1 VRVGFM
7 SDIDWR
13 CEYSQTEI
21 EVYRDGRFIGSYEL
35 LPVNSCEICASP
47 TNTILDFSP
56 TQLCTSHQDLYGF
69 NRIYAVGKYIA
80 SPPWDHLLSS
90 HIRRLKNNIDFAE
103 PLCESLSLVIK
114 NRYPEL
120 CDIDIVVPVPMF
132 ESKFEDRGFNQ
143 AEILGRKLS
152 RIIDRPMLE
161 CLNQVKN
168 IELRGLTR
176 EERKIIVRDAYEF
189 IIEYGGRIDG
199 KHILLI
205 DDVVT
210 TGFTASQCSQIL
222 INNGACQVDVIVL
235 GRTSDR

>member
-1 VRVGFM
+1 M
-7 SDIDWR
+7 SASEWR

-21 EVYRDGRFIGSYEL
+21 EVYRDERWMGNYEL
-35 LPVNSCEICASP
+35 LPVNFCKKCAS
-47 TNTILDFSP
+47 TINTILCP
-56 TQLCTSHQDLYGF
+56 NHEDLYGF

-80 SPPWDHLLSS
+80 SPPWDHVLSS
-90 HIRRLKNNIDFAE
+90 HIRRLKDNIDFAE
-103 PLCESLSLVIK
+103 PLSQSLSLVIK

-120 CDIDIVVPVPMF
+120 CDIDIIVPVPMF
-132 ESKFEDRGFNQ
+132 ESKLEARGFNQ

-152 RIIDRPMLE
+152 RIMDRPIVD

-168 IELRGLTR
+168 IELRVLNR
-176 EERKIIVRDAYEF
+176 EERKVVIRDAFEF
-189 IIEYGGRIDG
+189 LIEYGGRIDG